1 MVGKVGLETPG
12 VMGAVPLPGT
22 QEGRG
27 HEHDDQQ
34 QSHSQS
40 CGDTDEQLWQV
51 RLLALLGAL
60 EKKCEGGCGWTP
72 PPNSRISPAERTLT
86 STTSP
91 SCSSCISESWSFRI
105 ILATESH
112 SDPRDTGMPQ
122 ALCSPSCPP
131 QGEPHSH
138 TQLIKGQGCPIR
150 EDKIGIKVGT
160 APGPGMGE
168 G

>member
-1 MVGKVGLETPG
+1 MSRMVGKVGLETPG

-72 PPNSRISPAERTLT
+72 PPTPALAPPSGHSPAPPAPAAAAASVSPGRSGSSWPQSPTQTRGTLACPRHFAHPPARPKG
-86 STTSP
+86 SP
-91 SCSSCISESWSFRI
+91 THTLSSSRVRAVPFEK
-105 ILATESH
+105 T
-112 SDPRDTGMPQ
+112 
-122 ALCSPSCPP
+122 
-131 QGEPHSH
+131 
-138 TQLIKGQGCPIR
+138 K
-150 EDKIGIKVGT
+150 
-160 APGPGMGE
+160 
-168 G
+168 